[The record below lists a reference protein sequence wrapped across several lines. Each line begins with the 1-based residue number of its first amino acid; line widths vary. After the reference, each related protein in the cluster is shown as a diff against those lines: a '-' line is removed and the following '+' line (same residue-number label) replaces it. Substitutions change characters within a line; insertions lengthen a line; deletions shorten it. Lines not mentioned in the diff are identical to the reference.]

1 MPAVKYIE
9 TPSADLQAIYAKAE
23 TFFGHVPNIVKA
35 LGSNYAM
42 CNSIT
47 NFLVQSLGNG
57 LVDWKFKELV
67 ILKTLRVMKSHYSY
81 GAHESIAIQLGVT
94 EDQLSDIS
102 NSLWKNSPHFS
113 EGEKLVF
120 ELIEQI
126 GVDANAV
133 PKELWDKLRKHWSN
147 GQLVELNGVIT
158 TFIMI
163 GRVGDALGISDQAL
177 FSKSLN

>member
-9 TPSADLQAIYAKAE
+9 NPSEDLKPIYNDAKK
-23 TFFGHVPNIVKA
+23 FFGHVPNIVKA

-42 CNSIT
+42 CKSIT
-47 NFLVQSLGNG
+47 NFLIQSLGEG

-81 GAHESIAIQLGVT
+81 GAHEDIAIKLGVT
-94 EDQLSDIS
+94 EHQLSDIS
-102 NSLWKNSPHFS
+102 NSIWKSSPQFS
-113 EGEKLVF
+113 EKEKLVF

-126 GVDANAV
+126 GEDANAV
-133 PKELWDKLRKHWSN
+133 TKELWDKLRKHWTN
-147 GQLVELNGVIT
+147 GQLVELNGIIT

-163 GRVGDALGISDQAL
+163 GRVGDALGVSDYAL
-177 FSKSLN
+177 FSKELN